1 MMLLGLVPP
10 LPPVVGR
17 RGEAVRLLS
26 VLCLGI
32 SMEDVFR
39 FFYVCTYNDEV
50 LEFGY
55 CCDDTTLK
63 ESKTFWQRNLD
74 PESAASAWI

>member
-1 MMLLGLVPP
+1 VKRFGFWLSS
-10 LPPVVGR
+10 R
-17 RGEAVRLLS
+17 RAFVRL
-26 VLCLGI
+26 
-32 SMEDVFR
+32 
-39 FFYVCTYNDEV
+39 FYVCTYDDEV

-74 PESAASAWI
+74 PTSAASSRI